1 MNARQKCKKLKK
13 KIEQLENQKIQIKVG
28 ECHSYPIV
36 TLRNRKLYSID
47 QLDSLSVHPE
57 LLEFELKREVL
68 DKVSNYICIRKC
80 EDEYPGAYTY
90 EASLAVADMR
100 GTGAACTRELEIP
113 TKHNGLDAY

>member
-13 KIEQLENQKIQIKVG
+13 KIEQLENQKIQIK
-28 ECHSYPIV
+28 EIKHQHPIV
-36 TLRNRKLYSID
+36 TLTNRKMYSID

-68 DKVSNYICIRKC
+68 DNVSNYICIRTY
-80 EDEYPGAYTY
+80 EEYPGAYTF
-90 EASLAVADMR
+90 EASLAVVDMS
-100 GTGAACTRELEIP
+100 GPESCTHRLEIP

>member
-13 KIEQLENQKIQIKVG
+13 KIEQLENQKIQIK
-28 ECHSYPIV
+28 ETKWPFPIV
-36 TLRNRKLYSID
+36 TLTNRKMYSID

-68 DKVSNYICIRKC
+68 DEVSNYICIRKC

-90 EASLAVADMR
+90 EAYLAVADMR